1 LSRIRFGPAL
11 VAIVAFAVFANTLSH
26 QFVYDDHSVI
36 VENPLVHDIG
46 NWRQIV
52 ASPWWPRGLYRPL
65 TSLTIAANWT
75 AAPNAPFGFHL
86 VNLLAHAAAATL
98 VYLLASR
105 LMAPAGALAA
115 GLLFAVHPV
124 HVEAVANVVGRA
136 EILAGLFVVASAIC
150 YLRYGDAPGEGGG
163 GRGRAA
169 AAGTLVAAVLA
180 LASKE
185 SAFALPGLLAVVDWA
200 RGRATGEPVRA
211 RFRRTWPLW
220 CAALLVSVGWLWL
233 RSTIVGDLAGDI
245 PAPGL
250 ADTTVAE
257 RVAIMLPVVTQYL
270 RLLLFPLHLSAE
282 YSPDFLPASPM
293 FGARALVGLVLLAGC
308 IGLAVLLQRRAPLVT
323 AGIAWTAAAIFVVG
337 NVLVP
342 SGVLLAER
350 TLYVASIGAC
360 VAAGSIWEQLY
371 RRRRDAA
378 IAVLAVVLLA
388 GAVRTMTR
396 SPIWRDDPT
405 FFPQLIADAPGSYR
419 ADWVS
424 GMLAYMAGDSV
435 AGEGHMREGFR
446 VYAGNG
452 AMLSDF
458 AVVMERQHR
467 WGEAAKYFWASF
479 VADSGRASDAARAVA
494 NHVQAGHLD
503 SAQVLLDAAQ
513 RIQPASRDLAISE
526 SHLAMAR
533 GDARRSLVLR
543 WRAAKELATDW
554 RYWHLTAEAAV
565 PARDCGALLEALERV
580 RALRPGMERARQL
593 GDSARAMGCNE
604 G

>member
-1 LSRIRFGPAL
+1 MKRVLPAAL
-11 VAIVAFAVFANTLSH
+11 VALAAFAVYTNTLSH

-36 VENPLVHDIG
+36 VENPMVHDIA

-65 TSLTIAANWT
+65 TSLTLAANWT
-75 AAPNAPFGFHL
+75 AAPGAPFGFHL
-86 VNLLAHAAAATL
+86 VNLLAHAAAAAL
-98 VYLLASR
+98 VCLLAAR

-136 EILAGLFVVASAIC
+136 EVLAGLFVVASAIC
-150 YLRYGDAPGEGGG
+150 YLRFGDASANGEGVGN
-163 GRGRAA
+163 RALA
-169 AAGTLVAAVLA
+169 AAGTLAAAVLA

-200 RGRATGEPVRA
+200 RARTTGEPVRA
-211 RFRRTWPLW
+211 RFRRTFPLW
-220 CAALLVSVGWLWL
+220 CAALLVSVGWLWF
-233 RSTIVGDLAGDI
+233 RSTIVGELAGDT

-250 ADTTVAE
+250 ANTTVGE
-257 RVAIMLPVVTQYL
+257 RVAIMLPVVAEYL
-270 RLLLFPLHLSAE
+270 RLLLFPLRLSAE
-282 YSPDFLPASPM
+282 YSPDFLAASPV
-293 FGARALVGLVLLAGC
+293 FGARALVGLGLLGGC
-308 IGLAVLLQRRAPLVT
+308 IGLAVVLQRRAPLVT
-323 AGIAWTAAAIFVVG
+323 AGIAWTAAAVFVIG

-350 TLYVASIGAC
+350 TLYVASVGTCVGA
-360 VAAGSIWEQLY
+360 GWIWEQLY
-371 RRRRDAA
+371 RRRREAA
-378 IAVLAVVLLA
+378 IAVLAVVLIA
-388 GAVRTMTR
+388 ASIRTMTR

-405 FFPQLIADAPGSYR
+405 FFPRLIADAPGSYR

-435 AGEGHMREGFR
+435 AGERHMREGFR

-458 AVVMERQHR
+458 AVVMERQRR

-513 RIQPASRDLAISE
+513 RVQPASRDLAISE
-526 SHLAMAR
+526 SHLALAR
-533 GDARRSLVLR
+533 GDAARSLVLR
-543 WRAAKELATDW
+543 RQAAAELPNDW
-554 RYWHLTAEAAV
+554 RYWLLTAEAAV
-565 PARDCGALLEALERV
+565 PARDCGALREALERV
-580 RALRPGMERARQL
+580 QALRPGMGRVRQL
-593 GDSARAMGCNE
+593 GDSARAMGC
-604 G
+604 